1 MDRNEV
7 RYRIISTLLQA
18 GGPLTLPELVAGAE
32 VAEAELF
39 PVLRELVNQTLVVEG
54 ELLPER
60 PAPQYC
66 WGARWEAAAQR
77 RATVAQQEI
86 RTAVEPAEKVS
97 EVRLDVESA
106 PARAFHDHVINEY
119 HPPGDKRFL
128 VFFQCSVRRPF
139 SKSPSHASMRRA
151 IRVATGYDPRKGF
164 EGCPVHVVVL
174 ASKIGP
180 VPYELED
187 VYPAN
192 VRGGGVKHFETRRY
206 DCVKP
211 ILAERI
217 AAYILT
223 HGNNYERV
231 TTFTEGRYAEVMQ
244 AAREIVVARRGE
256 EAYFPILPQIGG
268 PRVVRMGE
276 STPHTYWAQYWI
288 QLYLEVVDWL
298 EPDQQALAQARLQQL
313 KVTYR
318 GKWSPGSRHGI

>member
-1 MDRNEV
+1 MNRNEI

-18 GGPLTLPELVAGAE
+18 DGPQTLAELVEGAG
-32 VAEAELF
+32 VAEADLL
-39 PVLRELVNQTLVVEG
+39 PVLRDLINQTLVVEG
-54 ELLPER
+54 ELVPDR

-77 RATVAQQEI
+77 RAAAVQQEI
-86 RTAVEPAEKVS
+86 RTAVGPAEKVP
-97 EVRLDVESA
+97 EFKLDVESG
-106 PARAFHDHVINEY
+106 PARAFHEHVIHEY
-119 HPPGDKRFL
+119 QPPSDKRFL

-151 IRVATGYDPRKGF
+151 IRVATGYDPRKDF

-174 ASKIGP
+174 ASRIGP

-206 DCVKP
+206 NRVKP
-211 ILAERI
+211 ILARRMAE
-217 AAYILT
+217 YMLT
-223 HGNNYERV
+223 HGDNYEQV

-244 AAREIVVARRGE
+244 EARDIVVAHRGE
-256 EAYFPILPQIGG
+256 DAHFPVLPKIGG

-276 STPHTYWAQYWI
+276 STPRRYWDQYWV
-288 QLYLEVVDWL
+288 QLYLEIVGWL
-298 EPDQQALAQARLQQL
+298 EPDQRNLAEARLKEL
-313 KVTYR
+313 DVAYR
-318 GKWSPGSRHGI
+318 GKWPPGVRHGI